1 MRSRMSAVFTDAAPK
16 PVGPYSQ
23 AIAHGEL
30 IFCSGQ
36 IALIR
41 PPASSSPG
49 GEEQTQRVLQNL
61 GAVLSAAGAGYG
73 DVIKTT
79 IFLVDMADFAA
90 VNAVYA
96 ACFGETRP
104 ARTTVAVAAL
114 PLAARVEVEA
124 IAVRP

>member
-1 MRSRMSAVFTDAAPK
+1 MSAVFTDAAPK

-36 IALIR
+36 IALD
-41 PPASSSPG
+41 PATGKLVPG
-49 GEEQTQRVLQNL
+49 GVEEQTQRVLQNL